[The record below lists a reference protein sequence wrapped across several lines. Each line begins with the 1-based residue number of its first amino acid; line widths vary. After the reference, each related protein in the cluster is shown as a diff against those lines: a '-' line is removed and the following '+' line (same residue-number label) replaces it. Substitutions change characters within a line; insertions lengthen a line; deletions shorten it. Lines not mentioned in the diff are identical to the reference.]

1 MLPRMRTDPLAFVL
15 ILSAACAA
23 PESAAPTA
31 VPPARTST
39 AAAKA
44 PLAAT
49 AKPSRAPA
57 APDEP
62 EAAAAAREA
71 ELARTATA
79 VLEAFSNG
87 EPVLTRDGEQVVF
100 VSNRDGLPQL
110 YVADADEPEA
120 PAKRL
125 VTSTERV
132 TGPFPLADGKTLL
145 FKSDRG
151 ADENWSFFR
160 VGLDGGRPVELTP
173 GAVMQRDGL
182 VVVDGKPDTLFYS
195 GRPLSAARS
204 TIYSTSALAPG
215 EEKPLYTHERA
226 GFLNDVSEDGR
237 WALFTDYLTGSEHYG
252 LLVDLASGKA
262 RTLFPTSGKAAIW
275 SLNFSADDERVL
287 VATDGGAEQALL
299 LAIDLE
305 SGREV
310 ARYVETKP
318 ATARLNALAV
328 SKTGNLV
335 ALGLDAGNHS
345 AVRLLDAVTLAPAAT
360 VVLPLGSGSIGEFS
374 EDGKRLTVAWSTPAS
389 PNDVLAIEVET
400 GAVTPLREEPR
411 PQLDALPAIDAS
423 ITEIAGFDGTQIPVN
438 VYLPAGAGDAKDE
451 RRPVIVSYHG
461 GPAGSSA
468 VRWNPYARYF
478 LSLGYVWVEPNVRGS
493 SGFGRAFEQADNGPK
508 RLAAFKDIETSARWA
523 AAQPWADPERMVVF
537 GGSYGGYTV
546 MIALS
551 RWPELWRAGV
561 NLFGVVDLESFMAT
575 TSGLIRQIFLLEFGD
590 PDKDAAF
597 LASISPYT
605 DVDKIVDPL
614 FVYAGANDP
623 RVPRSESDLIVNA
636 LRERRV
642 PVEYMVKENE
652 GHSLA
657 RRENQVEFYSRA
669 ARFLESSLK

>member
-1 MLPRMRTDPLAFVL
+1 MRPDPLALVL
-15 ILSAACAA
+15 VLSASCAA
-23 PESAAPTA
+23 PESAAPTTA
-31 VPPARTST
+31 PPPRTSS

-44 PLAAT
+44 PPPAT
-49 AKPSRAPA
+49 ARPSRALA
-57 APDEP
+57 APDVP
-62 EAAAAAREA
+62 DAAAAAREA
-71 ELARTATA
+71 ELAKTATA
-79 VLEAFSNG
+79 VLEAFSNS

-120 PAKRL
+120 PARRL
-125 VTSTERV
+125 VTSSERV
-132 TGPFPLADGKTLL
+132 TDPLPLADGKTLL
-145 FKSDRG
+145 FESDHG

-160 VGLDGGRPVELTP
+160 VGLDGGQPVELTP
-173 GAVMQRDGL
+173 GTVMQRDGL
-182 VVVDGKPDTLFYS
+182 LVVDGRPDTIFYS
-195 GRPLSAARS
+195 GRPLSEARS

-252 LLVDLASGKA
+252 LLVDLTSGQA
-262 RTLFPTSGKAAIW
+262 RTIFPTSGKATIW
-275 SLNFSADDERVL
+275 SMNFSADDERVL

-299 LAIDLE
+299 LALDVE

-318 ATARLNALAV
+318 ATARVNTLAV
-328 SKTGNLV
+328 DKTGKLV

-345 AVRLLDAVTLAPAAT
+345 DVRLLDADTLKPAST
-360 VVLPLGSGSIGEFS
+360 VSLPLGTGTVGAFS
-374 EDGKRLTVAWSTPAS
+374 EDGQRLTIAWSTPSS
-389 PNDVLAIEVET
+389 PGDVLAIEAGT
-400 GAVTPLREEPR
+400 GQVAPLREELR
-411 PQLDALPAIDAS
+411 PQLDALPDIDAS
-423 ITEIAGFDGTQIPVN
+423 IVEIEGFDGTKIPVN
-438 VYLPAGAGDAKDE
+438 VYLPAGVGKAGDA

-468 VRWNPYARYF
+468 VRWNAFARYF
-478 LSLGYVWVEPNVRGS
+478 LSLGYAWVEPNVRGS
-493 SGFGRAFEQADNGPK
+493 GGFGRAFEEADNGPK
-508 RLAAFKDIETSARWA
+508 RLAAFKDIETSARWVA
-523 AAQPWADPERMVVF
+523 SQPWADKERMVVF

-546 MIALS
+546 MVALS
-551 RWPELWRAGV
+551 RWPELWRAGL
-561 NLFGVVDLESFMAT
+561 NLFGVVDLQTFMAT
-575 TSGLIRQIFLLEFGD
+575 TSGFIRQIFLLEFGD
-590 PDKDAAF
+590 PEKDAAF

-642 PVEYMVKENE
+642 PVEYMVKDNE

-669 ARFLESSLK
+669 ARFLETCLK